1 MRAARAELLAG
12 NVANADTPGYAA
24 RDIKFDDA
32 LKQVLDSGDQQ
43 QAGSSFETVT
53 ARENLGFDNNDIDI
67 NQQLAK
73 SYENSLSYVATLKLY
88 GDSMGRLKS
97 ATSQQLGHR
106 FESGENRGS
115 GQHHRNRQQRAR
127 RAVAAHHA

>member
-1 MRAARAELLAG
+1 MQAALQVRAARAELLAG
-12 NVANADTPGYAA
+12 NVANADTPGYTA

-32 LKQVLDSGDQQ
+32 LKRVLENGDQQ

-53 ARENLGFDNNDIDI
+53 ARENLGFDHNDIDI

-88 GDSMGRLKS
+88 GDSMGRLRS
-97 ATSQQLGHR
+97 ATS
-106 FESGENRGS
+106 SS
-115 GQHHRNRQQRAR
+115 
-127 RAVAAHHA
+127 

>member
-1 MRAARAELLAG
+1 MEILQPEQQVMAAALQVRAARAELLAG
-12 NVANADTPGYAA
+12 NVANADTPGYTA

-32 LKQVLDSGDQQ
+32 LQQVMDRGDQG
-43 QAGSSFETVT
+43 GSSFETVT

-88 GDSMGRLKS
+88 GDSMGRMRS
-97 ATSQQLGHR
+97 ATAS
-106 FESGENRGS
+106 S
-115 GQHHRNRQQRAR
+115 
-127 RAVAAHHA
+127 

>member
-1 MRAARAELLAG
+1 MEILQPEQQVMAAALQVRAARAELLAG
-12 NVANADTPGYAA
+12 NVANADTPGYMA

-32 LKQVLDSGDQQ
+32 LKQVIENGSNGDQQ
-43 QAGSSFETVT
+43 GSSFETVT

-88 GDSMGRLKS
+88 GDSMGRLRS
-97 ATSQQLGHR
+97 ATS
-106 FESGENRGS
+106 SS
-115 GQHHRNRQQRAR
+115 
-127 RAVAAHHA
+127 

>member
-1 MRAARAELLAG
+1 MEILQPEQQVMTAALQVRAARAELLAG
-12 NVANADTPGYAA
+12 NVANADTPGYQA

-32 LKQVLDSGDQQ
+32 LERVMENGEQGGS
-43 QAGSSFETVT
+43 SSFETVT

-97 ATSQQLGHR
+97 ATS
-106 FESGENRGS
+106 SS
-115 GQHHRNRQQRAR
+115 
-127 RAVAAHHA
+127 